1 MGRVPL
7 ALIAALLLPLLAACP
22 RAGSRAGG
30 AQESVGEPPAAPVP
44 THVMTEADVGRTQLA
59 EQGDRVSVRLR
70 ESPDSG
76 SRWQLAGVRGPA
88 LETTH
93 EALEQESVDGAE
105 RPVRVYGFFAAAV
118 GRSEL
123 IFERGSESLVFAV
136 EVR

>member
-1 MGRVPL
+1 MRRVPL
-7 ALIAALLLPLLAACP
+7 ALIAALLLALLAACP

-30 AQESVGEPPAAPVP
+30 VQEAAGEPPAAPVP
-44 THVMTEADVGRTQLA
+44 THVLTEADVGRTQQA
-59 EQGDRVSVRLR
+59 EQGDHVSVRLR

-88 LETTH
+88 LETTR
-93 EALEQESVDGAE
+93 EALETERVDGAE
-105 RPVRVYGFFAAAV
+105 RPVRVYSFFAAAV

-123 IFERGSESLVFAV
+123 LFERGSESLVLAV